1 SETHWSNEETMDS
14 FLDNIVI
21 PYVESIRENL
31 PVESQALL
39 DKLYQ
44 HNIRAINFL
53 QPLDAIPNKLFKDEL
68 KSCFQAYY
76 SDCVAEK
83 IKNNLNVV
91 DIDLR
96 TSSIKEIHARET
108 RLSTLLK
115 RYYLCRSAL
124 TERHP
129 NTDN

>member
-1 SETHWSNEETMDS
+1 LAIFDVFKAH
-14 FLDNIVI
+14 
-21 PYVESIRENL
+21 R
-31 PVESQALL
+31 SQALL

-44 HNIRAINFL
+44 HNIRAVFVPQSCTDQL
-53 QPLDAIPNKLFKDEL
+53 QPLDATPNKLFKDEL

-96 TSSIKEIHARET
+96 TSSIKEIHAVWLMKAHET
-108 RLSTLLK
+108 ISSNIEMIK
-115 RYYLCRSAL
+115 SAF
-124 TERHP
+124 
-129 NTDN
+129 DKCGI